1 MFFDKR
7 DFEEIKY
14 VLDNLNEPTRKEC
27 LKLLGLNFKKEI
39 FTQISEQ
46 KEEACTIIKLKK
58 NKLPVGIFGHLE
70 ITENVAGV
78 YFLSTK
84 HFYDGVL
91 VSFVREAQRKAEF
104 LEKKYKL
111 LIDTFDKRNTKTRR
125 LLELLGFKSTNKTF
139 NIFEI
144 YYLGEL
150 DFLKEVENV

>member
-39 FTQISEQ
+39 FKQISEQ

-70 ITENVAGV
+70 FTENVAGV

-84 HFYDGVL
+84 QFFDGA
-91 VSFVREAQRKAEF
+91 STRFIREAIKKAEV
-104 LEKKYKL
+104 LKNKYKL
-111 LIDTFDKRNTKTRR
+111 LIDTFDKKNTKTRR

-139 NIFEI
+139 GIFEI